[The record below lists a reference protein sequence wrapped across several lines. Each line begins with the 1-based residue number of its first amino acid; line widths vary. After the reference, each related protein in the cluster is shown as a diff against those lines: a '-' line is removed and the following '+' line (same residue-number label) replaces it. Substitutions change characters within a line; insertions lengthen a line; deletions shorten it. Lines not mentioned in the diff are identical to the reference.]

1 MRLISAGIQIPRQ
14 GSKEGRQSSK
24 SNKSNATLPT
34 HFTFREES
42 DTLSKIIPIILLKTC
57 ESNILLPIFNIQS
70 CCPVVQNRNPKTN
83 PNLPSKLYIFH
94 ACSTSALENTKQRKE
109 GKQKYIFSFFFF
121 LFYFCPFYLISLS
134 GALSPD
140 TANVVLLVHP
150 GAGSAPCWPRTSW
163 AMRVNFLK
171 VRFESGPKTWAV
183 PTLVSDVH
191 RRMKTLGGDG
201 ALKTRRLCILL
212 MHTAGIEP
220 SSYSVHS
227 F

>member
-109 GKQKYIFSFFFF
+109 DKQKYIFSFFLSF
-121 LFYFCPFYLISLS
+121 LLLPFLSYFPEWRTITWYSERCLTSAS
-134 GALSPD
+134 WRRVSP
-140 TANVVLLVHP
+140 LLATDKL
-150 GAGSAPCWPRTSW
+150 GNAGKFS
-163 AMRVNFLK
+163 
-171 VRFESGPKTWAV
+171 
-183 PTLVSDVH
+183 
-191 RRMKTLGGDG
+191 
-201 ALKTRRLCILL
+201 
-212 MHTAGIEP
+212 
-220 SSYSVHS
+220 
-227 F
+227 